1 MTTATAEKPTPIMVE
16 MKEITAEN
24 LPAVFENLGNETVY
38 VNLGKEPATTE
49 SIAIPPSP
57 KPATVSKIATAISA
71 VMAEVGH
78 VAKGG
83 MNEFHRYRYATMENV
98 LQRVTPLMAKHGLAI
113 IQTEKSRSWFDGE
126 KVIAV
131 TYAFTIMHSSGEV
144 WPERPEQSGMC
155 RCRDSKG
162 GFDDKSLNKC
172 HTSARKY
179 FLLALFQ
186 IPSGGEDDNDNEKRP
201 PSRPIRQP
209 STEMND
215 AIPEHDSETGE
226 ILEPEVTSA
235 DVAKYDKELADA
247 AEKGVVAM
255 RAAYKLIPIN
265 VRPSLQSAL
274 DRRHLPRAKE
284 VDALAAHTE

>member
-1 MTTATAEKPTPIMVE
+1 MTTATAEKPAPTMVDMLENVKAQLPIVTPPVWPEPTVE
-16 MKEITAEN
+16 YHTTVEPQTA
-24 LPAVFENLGNETVY
+24 A
-38 VNLGKEPATTE
+38 
-49 SIAIPPSP
+49 
-57 KPATVSKIATAISA
+57 PATVSKIATAISA

-186 IPSGGEDDNDNEKRP
+186 IPTGDEDDNDNEKRP

-215 AIPEHDSETGE
+215 AIPEHDAETGE
-226 ILEPEVTSA
+226 IIEPEPEVTSEQA
-235 DVAKYDKELADA
+235 AKYDKELSVA
-247 AEKGVVAM
+247 AETGDPVQLKSAWELIPQ
-255 RAAYKLIPIN
+255 AYKKVLEVAKN
-265 VRPSLQSAL
+265 RHKRRCAEVAASLL
-274 DRRHLPRAKE
+274 
-284 VDALAAHTE
+284 T